1 MGVVKIKIRI
11 WIVFSGTLTLVD
23 LAGSE
28 RLDDS
33 ANTSTNNE
41 TKKINLSLLELTKV
55 LRSLRKKVYIIHSKT
70 QKILKMLMSEY
81 QNNQFFKYIYV
92 CTYVHF

>member
-1 MGVVKIKIRI
+1 MQNVGVLKIKIKIRI
-11 WIVFSGTLTLVD
+11 FFLGTLTLVD

-55 LRSLRKKVYIIHSKT
+55 LRSLRKKV
-70 QKILKMLMSEY
+70 
-81 QNNQFFKYIYV
+81 
-92 CTYVHF
+92 

>member
-1 MGVVKIKIRI
+1 MGVLKIKIKIRI
-11 WIVFSGTLTLVD
+11 FFLGTLTLVD

-55 LRSLRKKVYIIHSKT
+55 LRSLRNKVKYT
-70 QKILKMLMSEY
+70 NRQK
-81 QNNQFFKYIYV
+81 
-92 CTYVHF
+92 

>member
-1 MGVVKIKIRI
+1 MDIFV
-11 WIVFSGTLTLVD
+11 GTMTLVD

-33 ANTSTNNE
+33 ANISTNTE

-55 LRSLRKKVYIIHSKT
+55 LRSLRRKAII
-70 QKILKMLMSEY
+70 
-81 QNNQFFKYIYV
+81 FKNKW
-92 CTYVHF
+92 TLLLH

>member
-1 MGVVKIKIRI
+1 MGVLKIKIKIRI
-11 WIVFSGTLTLVD
+11 FFLGTLTLVD

-55 LRSLRKKVYIIHSKT
+55 LRSLRKKV
-70 QKILKMLMSEY
+70 
-81 QNNQFFKYIYV
+81 
-92 CTYVHF
+92 

>member
-1 MGVVKIKIRI
+1 MDIFFV
-11 WIVFSGTLTLVD
+11 GTMTLVD

-33 ANTSTNNE
+33 ANISTNTE

-55 LRSLRKKVYIIHSKT
+55 LRSLRRKAII
-70 QKILKMLMSEY
+70 
-81 QNNQFFKYIYV
+81 FKNKW
-92 CTYVHF
+92 TLLLH